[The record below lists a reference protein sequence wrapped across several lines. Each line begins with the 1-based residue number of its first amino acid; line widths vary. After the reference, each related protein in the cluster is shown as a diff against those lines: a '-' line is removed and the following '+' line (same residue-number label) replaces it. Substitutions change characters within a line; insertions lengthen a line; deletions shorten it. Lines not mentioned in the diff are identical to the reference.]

1 MSTPRGIIK
10 KERERSALPGVNPV
24 GRWVVGYSHPSRC
37 QYAGACASLLIGGCF
52 PAVALPLVA
61 RTGAPSCLVV
71 IAPPCADAGRCVALQ
86 RGTSADAMPVVLRE
100 GARAHVQQTDISQS
114 ASTVTQARVAESSST
129 KEACRQ

>member
-86 RGTSADAMPVVLRE
+86 RGTSADAMSVILRE
-100 GARAHVQQTDISQS
+100 GAANRHFPVCFYCNPE
-114 ASTVTQARVAESSST
+114 ARVAESSST